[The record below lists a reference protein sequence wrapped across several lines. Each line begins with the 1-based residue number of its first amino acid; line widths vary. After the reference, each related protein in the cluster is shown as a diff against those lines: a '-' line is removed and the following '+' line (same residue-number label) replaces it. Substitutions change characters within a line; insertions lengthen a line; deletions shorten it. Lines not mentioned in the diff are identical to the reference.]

1 MVCLFNTVYFLY
13 YEGNLEFLIRR
24 RIFFLILVDSALTFS
39 KKKRK
44 RTKRLI
50 CLQRRYAKLNFSSST
65 YERRGKT
72 LETLIF
78 FLCVLF
84 LTLSRSLFLFSSFFK
99 QDFFSFLCTYRYL
112 TFTDSSLFFVYF
124 PFFPHPLPFCCTYSF
139 SFVPV
144 SPIPYARFSFFHPSF
159 SLTQT
164 HKYSILHSFARLR
177 VLLSLLAS
185 LIRTYRPAE

>member
-1 MVCLFNTVYFLY
+1 MVWLFNTLYFLY

-24 RIFFLILVDSALTFS
+24 RIFFNRFSSDILE
-39 KKKRK
+39 KK

-50 CLQRRYAKLNFSSST
+50 YLYRRYAKLNSSRT
-65 YERRGKT
+65 YEGRGKT
-72 LETLIF
+72 LETLVF
-78 FLCVLF
+78 FVCVLF
-84 LTLSRSLFLFSSFFK
+84 LTLSRSPFLFSFFFK
-99 QDFFSFLCTYRYL
+99 QDFFSFLYTYRYL
-112 TFTDSSLFFVYF
+112 TFSDSSLLFVHF
-124 PFFPHPLPFCCTYSF
+124 PFFPHPFPFCCTYSF